1 MTIAPVSGDTLV
13 ADIGGT
19 NARFAIATPV
29 GLQKIAT
36 LAVAHYDHCGD
47 AIDDYLRHAGVSE
60 SDLGAACF
68 AVASPVGA
76 GEIRF
81 TNSPWRFTRE
91 SLVDRFRFP
100 QLRLINDFEAL
111 ALQVPHCPA
120 NALQTLRVGGARP
133 ESARVVLGPGTGL
146 GVAGLVPVASAEGAH
161 RWQAVPGEGGHVA
174 FAPADEFEVELLRY
188 LQTLYGRV
196 SVERIASGP
205 GLTDLY
211 RFLCRRDGASP
222 IDERPEAIA
231 QRALAAADSRSL
243 EAVKRF
249 LAVVGGFAGDAA
261 LMFGAVGGV
270 YLGGG
275 ILPKL
280 LAVVSDSDFFV
291 RFNAKGRYESW
302 VEQIPI
308 HLITDDTAALRGAAL
323 ALAGHGRGFLSPY
336 SPLSRRPGG

>member
-1 MTIAPVSGDTLV
+1 MRESIWIPVFETVTTGPVTRNALV

-19 NARFAIATPV
+19 NARFAIATSV

-36 LAVAHYDHCGD
+36 LAVAHYDHCAD
-47 AIDDYLRHAGVSE
+47 AIEGYLRHAGVSE
-60 SDLGAACF
+60 RDLDGACL
-68 AVASPVGA
+68 AVASPVGK

-91 SLVDRFRFP
+91 SLVDRFRFS
-100 QLRLINDFEAL
+100 RLHVINDFEAL
-111 ALQVPHCPA
+111 ALQVPHCSTA
-120 NALQTLRVGGARP
+120 ALQTLRSSGAHP
-133 ESARVVLGPGTGL
+133 NSARVVLGPGTGL
-146 GVAGLVPVASAEGAH
+146 GVAGLIPIVGADGSR

-188 LQTLYGRV
+188 LQTVHGRV
-196 SVERIASGP
+196 SIERIASGP
-205 GLTDLY
+205 GLTELY
-211 RFLCRRDGASP
+211 QFLCRREGASP
-222 IDERPEAIA
+222 LDGHPEAIS
-231 QRALAAADSRSL
+231 QRALAGTDSRSL
-243 EAVKRF
+243 VSVRRF
-249 LAVVGGFAGDAA
+249 LAVVGGFAGDTA

-280 LAVVSDSDFFV
+280 LPVVSDSDFFV

-308 HLITDDTAALRGAAL
+308 HVITDDTAALRGAAV
-323 ALAGHGRGFLSPY
+323 ALADA
-336 SPLSRRPGG
+336 